1 MKTIGKYRLFLM
13 LFAVF
18 AIGSL
23 VWWNVS
29 RDPKLDKPNTSKT
42 SKTSKTSNTSTNRK
56 DEVRKDVLSLRTMQA
71 SLPFQSAHG
80 GFTGSTA
87 CSECHRQNFDSW
99 HATFH
104 RSMTQVATSETVV
117 APFNNVRLS
126 ARGRDYLLTQ
136 EGNFFFVTMPDP
148 DWEAGALANGVDISK
163 MRPPIA
169 KLPIVMTTGS
179 HHMQSYWVPSNI
191 KNMLRQVPWI
201 YLISDRRWVPREDVF
216 IAPPDS
222 PRHFAVWNDNCIV
235 CHAVAGAP
243 NFDLETMSVAT
254 HVAELGISCEACHGP
269 GQNHKTL
276 HASSVKRPVQND
288 PIVHP
293 AKVDAKISNEIC
305 GQCHSYFKPPDMLA
319 FTKQGYSYRAGG
331 DLNSTHHMI
340 SYQESL
346 TKLDESLAPFWK
358 DGTCRISG
366 REYTAQSESA
376 CHQSGQMTCLS
387 CHSMHDSPAD
397 DMLAKGM
404 ETNQACIQCHT
415 KVADNIEEHTHH
427 SADSNGSLCYNCHM
441 PHTTFG
447 LLKGIRSHRVQSPR
461 VVSNAKSDHPNACN
475 LCHLDRTM
483 AWSAEKLTQW
493 YGQPMPELTQDE
505 RDVAASLLWLLRGDA
520 VQRAVAAWH
529 MNWKPALE
537 ASGNDWQLPFVAQL
551 LSDDYSV
558 VRYLASGALD
568 RYSQWKQIAF
578 DFVGTEEHKRASKQK
593 ILASWENSGAVPSA
607 DRAGP
612 ILFDT
617 QKGRLMYEKLDQL
630 LKQQDKRPIYL
641 PE

>member
-1 MKTIGKYRLFLM
+1 MKTIGKFRLGLM
-13 LFAVF
+13 LIAGL

-23 VWWNVS
+23 IGWIALRVPKSDTSSHRSDTSS
-29 RDPKLDKPNTSKT
+29 R
-42 SKTSKTSNTSTNRK
+42 RK
-56 DEVRKDVLSLRTMQA
+56 EEVRSEGLSLRTLQA

-87 CSECHRQNFDSW
+87 CSDCHRQQFDSW
-99 HATFH
+99 HGTFH
-104 RSMTQVATSETVV
+104 RTMTQIATTETVV

-126 ARGRDYLLTQ
+126 VRGRDYLLTQ
-136 EGNFFFVTMPDP
+136 EGDFFFVTMPDP

-163 MRPPIA
+163 IRPPIV

-179 HHMQSYWVPSNI
+179 HHMQGYWVASNI
-191 KNMLRQVPWI
+191 KNMLRQIPWI
-201 YLISDRRWVPREDVF
+201 YLIPDRRWVPREDIF

-269 GQNHKTL
+269 GQKHKSL
-276 HASSVKRPVQND
+276 HASSGKRPEQND

-293 AKVDAKISNEIC
+293 ATVDAKISNEIC

-331 DLNSTHHMI
+331 DLSNTHHMI

-346 TKLDESLAPFWK
+346 TTIDEGLVPFWN

-366 REYTAQSESA
+366 REYTAQIESA
-376 CHQSGQMTCLS
+376 CHQSGKMTCLS
-387 CHSMHDSPAD
+387 CHSMHDSPAN

-404 ETNQACIQCHT
+404 ETNQACIQCHS
-415 KVADNIEEHTHH
+415 KYADKIEEHTHH
-427 SADSNGSLCYNCHM
+427 PAESDGSLCYNCHM

-461 VVSNAKSDHPNACN
+461 VLSNAKSDHPNACN

-483 AWSAEKLTQW
+483 AWSADKLTQW
-493 YGQPMPELTQDE
+493 YGQPTPELTQDE
-505 RDVAASLLWLLRGDA
+505 RDVAGSLLWLLRGDA
-520 VQRAVAAWH
+520 VQRAVTAWH

-537 ASGNDWQLPFVAQL
+537 ASGSDWQLPFIAQL

-558 VRYLASGALD
+558 VRYLASAALD
-568 RYSQWKQIAF
+568 RYSEWKPIAF
-578 DFVGTEEHKRASKQK
+578 DFIGTEEHKRASKQK
-593 ILASWENSGAVPSA
+593 IITSWERSGVFPSA
-607 DRAGP
+607 DRAGQL
-612 ILFDT
+612 LFDA
-617 QKGRLMYEKLDQL
+617 QKGRLMYERLDQL